1 MSTLLLKIEL
11 IQEYIYYYHM
21 LNMDWTVGLFL
32 DYVCDNFLDLFFWI
46 ILLEGN
52 RSLVLR
58 EGEMQSISTQGGVEN
73 Y

>member
-1 MSTLLLKIEL
+1 
-11 IQEYIYYYHM
+11 
-21 LNMDWTVGLFL
+21 MDYFL

-58 EGEMQSISTQGGVEN
+58 EGEMQSISTQGGVEVNCVTEGGVEN